1 MRREVLG
8 GSLSDQLQICDV
20 PVGPLSCDNF
30 SRDVITTQKVRTYM
44 FANFPFRNM
53 LTDKLKEKL
62 IGADFWARPYESWGK
77 FHEWKAFYRKIKP
90 DFTIAECHEALSAD
104 LKVLMPFYQSTSDA
118 ARKLRSFSRALK
130 NVDLRDENNPSP
142 VALKK
147 PKKRKIKA
155 AVTEKESPLQHDAE
169 TSTWMLSPT
178 PFPKLSSNADDLPPN
193 PFQADP
199 ANETEMTEG
208 ERYKKIVEQIKRIQK
223 DDGAARLNPMW
234 WGVIDMRQKKVSPGP
249 QLPRAKEFLSQGEPE
264 LVRGRAND
272 IIIEECSLNKS
283 CASFLE
289 AISIT
294 DVASIHEL
302 GRKYRSR
309 GIIGMSELLR
319 ADQAED
325 IEDLLQH
332 LDEDDKDS
340 GYVGDCFSAAD
351 TWVQNFSGGTRS
363 ERTVDMFLIGQF
375 AKVPGTSFIYGE
387 NHSQADQYEKMSRSV
402 EARIGKP
409 CDFIFLA
416 RDQEIGCGE
425 NSGPECKD
433 HIEKALMDFV
443 DVIKVARAQHIALL
457 TRCVEE
463 SGQNPL
469 PALVRDACKL
479 VSIPF
484 FQVIGMR
491 IRFYILLQLDGEL
504 YALWE
509 WATEKLPTMDQD
521 VEETLRLCKAFLYHR
536 NLLCRVKKFEA
547 IAVKKATRCR
557 ASVTTSEVVMQRITV
572 VEKRTPAKSAKRKN
586 LPAYESP

>member
-1 MRREVLG
+1 
-8 GSLSDQLQICDV
+8 
-20 PVGPLSCDNF
+20 
-30 SRDVITTQKVRTYM
+30 
-44 FANFPFRNM
+44 M

-77 FHEWKAFYRKIKP
+77 FHEWKAFYRKIKL

-130 NVDLRDENNPSP
+130 TWFQSHVLVEAPVGDL
-142 VALKK
+142 ALG
-147 PKKRKIKA
+147 
-155 AVTEKESPLQHDAE
+155 
-169 TSTWMLSPT
+169 
-178 PFPKLSSNADDLPPN
+178 
-193 PFQADP
+193 QARCG
-199 ANETEMTEG
+199 G
-208 ERYKKIVEQIKRIQK
+208 E
-223 DDGAARLNPMW
+223 
-234 WGVIDMRQKKVSPGP
+234 
-249 QLPRAKEFLSQGEPE
+249 SQGEPE

-283 CASFLE
+283 CSSFLE

-309 GIIGMSELLR
+309 GIIGMSKLLR

-433 HIEKALMDFV
+433 HVEKALMDFV

-557 ASVTTSEVVMQRITV
+557 ASVTTSEVAMQRITV